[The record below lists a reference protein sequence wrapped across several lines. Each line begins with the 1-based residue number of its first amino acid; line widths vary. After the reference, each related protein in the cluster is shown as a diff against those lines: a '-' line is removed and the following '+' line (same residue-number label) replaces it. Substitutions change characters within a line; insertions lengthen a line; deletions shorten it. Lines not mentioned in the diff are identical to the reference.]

1 METGMKWDD
10 AFKGG
15 HECYLWYDLLAGE
28 GTDKDELLGYVRENL
43 VDHTFIAQIND
54 KHQLTQK
61 FNNLEDAKAHIITYY
76 VTQKLEDT

>member
-1 METGMKWDD
+1 MKWDD